1 MEQGKKIYFASDV
14 HLGAPTIN
22 NQREHERRFV
32 GWLDSI
38 KDTASEI
45 YLLGDIF
52 DFWFEYKK
60 AVPKGFSR
68 FLGKL
73 SELTDA
79 GITVHFFTGNHDI
92 WIFDYL
98 PSETGVVVHKEPQ
111 IREIDG
117 FRFFIAHGDGLT
129 RFENGYRILKS
140 VFNNKVAQWFF
151 RWLHPDIG
159 IWFATA
165 WSKKSREKNTNA
177 RYEEKKAE
185 GDKWLISW
193 AKEILEK
200 EHFDFFIFGHRHVAM
215 DIDLTS
221 NSRFVYLGDWISLFS
236 YGEWDGSRFELKKF
250 SNK

>member
-1 MEQGKKIYFASDV
+1 MEQNKKIYFASDV
-14 HLGAPTIN
+14 HLGAPTIDN
-22 NQREHERRFV
+22 PREHERRFV
-32 GWLDSI
+32 RWLDSI

-60 AVPKGFSR
+60 VVPRGFSR
-68 FLGKL
+68 FIGKL
-73 SELTDA
+73 CELTDA

-98 PSETGVVVHKEPQ
+98 PSETGVIVHKKPQ
-111 IREIDG
+111 IRELDG
-117 FRFFIAHGDGLT
+117 FRFYIAHGDGLT
-129 RFENGYRILKS
+129 RYEKVYRLLKA

-159 IWFATA
+159 IRFATA
-165 WSKKSREKNTNA
+165 WSKQSRKKNTND
-177 RYEEKKAE
+177 RYEKIKAD

-193 AKEILEK
+193 AKETLEK
-200 EHFDFFIFGHRHVAM
+200 EHFDFFIFGHRHLAM
-215 DIDLTS
+215 DTNLTA
-221 NSRFVYLGDWISLFS
+221 NSRFIYLGDWINLFS

-250 SNK
+250 EKL